1 MRGPLTGE
9 QCDDVKKYVV
19 DMFEECGIT
28 TYPIDPFEIAR
39 KLFYVLRPYSELSFS
54 ECLEAYEQSNDAF
67 SRVEF
72 SEERQRN
79 EYVIYYN
86 DIGKTPNRI
95 RWSLLHEIGHCYMGH
110 HDHPDDS
117 LYVIEEAEANLF
129 AKYSIAPVPLI
140 HVLKLQNGYD
150 VARVFVT
157 TDDAGYNCYSYY
169 QKWLQF
175 GPQNYTDFEI
185 RLLRLFKIAA

>member
-1 MRGPLTGE
+1 MQIPKPHTL
-9 QCDDVKKYVV
+9 V
-19 DMFEECGIT
+19 
-28 TYPIDPFEIAR
+28 PA
-39 KLFYVLRPYSELSFS
+39 
-54 ECLEAYEQSNDAF
+54 
-67 SRVEF
+67 SRD
-72 SEERQRN
+72 R
-79 EYVIYYN
+79 
-86 DIGKTPNRI
+86 
-95 RWSLLHEIGHCYMGH
+95 SLLYGAPRPPGC
-110 HDHPDDS
+110 S

-140 HVLKLQNGYD
+140 HVLKLQDGYD